1 MKFKKGITI
10 MNKLLFYIKQLL
22 PLTYYTKYRVQTG
35 ERYLDIW
42 TQWLC
47 KPFNIKHFTLAD

>member
-1 MKFKKGITI
+1 
-10 MNKLLFYIKQLL
+10 MNKILFYIKQLL

-42 TQWLC
+42 TQWFC
-47 KPFNIKHFTLAD
+47 KPFNIKHFRLAD

>member
-1 MKFKKGITI
+1 
-10 MNKLLFYIKQLL
+10 MNKFLFYIKQLL

-35 ERYLDIW
+35 EQYLDIW

-47 KPFNIKHFTLAD
+47 KPLNIKHFRIAD